1 MVQYIRIVP
10 SHVAAA
16 GAAFLLVAC
25 AGISP
30 TVATSTP
37 RVATAPAAPQPAL
50 PAETS
55 PRAFADVVK
64 GAREI
69 KGQFTLWRKDEKVW
83 IEIRPEQLDQP
94 FLFSTVLSKGIAQ
107 LPFVPGLL
115 GNSEVASFHRVGNQ
129 LQLIARN
136 TLFRTADN
144 SPLAR
149 AARDSVSDS
158 ILASVPVASAPHAQ
172 RKSFLIDANA
182 LLFGDIAGIGAA
194 IDAAYRIPYALDVR
208 NSSIE
213 RARSGAEET
222 TIAVNLHYA
231 VAKLPASPGAPP
243 TPPRALADPRSFLLG
258 IQYRFAQLPDPP
270 MAVRVA
276 DERVGYFVDDFRDL
290 TRDPAHETRVRV
302 VNRWRLEKKDP
313 QAALSEPKRPIVA
326 YLDRNIP
333 VELRPA
339 VEAGVLEWN
348 KAFEQAGFKDAI
360 VVKQQPDDAD
370 WDTLEGR
377 HLAIKWFVD
386 SSLGGTAAIGPH
398 QSDPRTGE
406 ILYGAV
412 LIPDLWARFAGLRFG
427 EVLPPRAQA
436 AIAPAGSD
444 QCTYAYSALDQTAF
458 ALDLLIERGE
468 FARDSEAAR
477 RFVQGSIKEVV
488 MHETGHAL
496 GLRHNF
502 VGSSAVRL
510 DQLRDAAFTEKF
522 GLSASVMDYVPD
534 NVPLEGEARSG
545 ALQMESIGVYDRWA
559 IEWGYRQFDA
569 ADEGGQLASLA
580 ARSATDP
587 MLGFAT
593 DEDAG
598 GDGDITVAPPGLDP
612 RANRFDLGDDSLA
625 YYQRQLQLTREL
637 IRRTQSRKL
646 DADDDYRLYRRNL
659 ERGLRQMRG
668 VAPNLAK
675 YVGGVY
681 VNRDRAGSGRPLLT
695 PVEAGRQRAAL
706 RLLASELFSP
716 SSFRF
721 DPYFMQRLGVDPFSR
736 GNGDPDF
743 SLPSAVLDVQRPVLD
758 QLMSETVALRLAN
771 AEAKTADPR
780 ALVSFAEVQATL
792 TDAVWN
798 ELATGSDIGSLRR
811 NLQREH
817 LRRLAGALVR
827 PTSTVAADVRAVQRQ
842 QAEKLVAQLARAL
855 ARRGARSDVAQAH
868 LAESLATL
876 REALAAPL
884 YRSGV

>member
-1 MVQYIRIVP
+1 MVPYSRISL

-16 GAAFLLVAC
+16 GAAFLLAAC
-25 AGISP
+25 ASFSP
-30 TVATSTP
+30 TAATSTP
-37 RVATAPAAPQPAL
+37 RVAAAPAVPQPARPPEPL
-50 PAETS
+50 
-55 PRAFADVVK
+55 RAFADVVK
-64 GAREI
+64 GAQEI

-83 IEIRPEQLDQP
+83 IEIQTEQLDQP

-115 GNSEVASFHRVGNQ
+115 GSSQVASFHRVGNQ

-231 VAKLPASPGAPP
+231 VSKLPAGPGAPLP

-290 TRDPAHETRVRV
+290 TRDHARETRVHV

-377 HLAIKWFVD
+377 HLAIKWFID
-386 SSLGGTAAIGPH
+386 SSLGGSAAIGPH

-412 LIPDLWARFAGLRFG
+412 LIPELWARFAGLQFG

-436 AIAPAGSD
+436 MPAGSD
-444 QCTYAYSALDQTAF
+444 QCTYAYSALEQTAF
-458 ALDLLIERGE
+458 ALDLMIERGE
-468 FARDSEAAR
+468 FARDSERAR
-477 RFVQGSIKEVV
+477 SFVLGSIKEVV

-502 VGSSAVRL
+502 VGSSAVKL
-510 DQLRDAAFTEKF
+510 DQLRDAAFTEKY
-522 GLSASVMDYVPD
+522 GLSASIMDYVPD
-534 NVPLEGEARSG
+534 NVPLEGEARTG
-545 ALQMESIGVYDRWA
+545 ALQMETVGVYDRWA

-569 ADEGGQLASLA
+569 AEEGEQLAALA

-598 GDGDITVAPPGLDP
+598 GDGDIAFVPPGLDP

-637 IRRTQSRKL
+637 IRRTQHRKL
-646 DADDDYRLYRRNL
+646 DADDDYRVYRRNL

-695 PVEAGRQRAAL
+695 PVDAGRQRAAL
-706 RLLASELFSP
+706 RLLASELFAP
-716 SSFRF
+716 SSFQF

-736 GNGDPDF
+736 GGDRDF

-758 QLMSETVALRLAN
+758 QLMSESVALRLAN

-780 ALVSFAEVQATL
+780 SLVSFAEVQATL
-792 TDAVWN
+792 TDAVWS
-798 ELATGSDIGSLRR
+798 ELATGRDIGSLRR

-817 LRRLAGALVR
+817 LRRLASALVR

-842 QAEKLVAQLARAL
+842 QAEKLAAQLARAL
-855 ARRGARSDVAQAH
+855 AGKGARSEVAQAH

-876 REALAAPL
+876 RDALAAPL
-884 YRSGV
+884 YKTGV